1 MKLKFKKLI
10 ALAVMVA
17 GSYKIGE
24 SIGKLKGSVDSMKF
38 VLKQHPEL
46 DGLTVKAGDSW
57 VTVNFEGK
65 NDEKE
70 AEEGASTDESHASR
84 YESFS

>member
-10 ALAVMVA
+10 ALAVVVA
-17 GSYKIGE
+17 SSYKIGE

-38 VLKQHPEL
+38 VLKNHPEL

-57 VTVNFEGK
+57 VTVNFKSEK
-65 NDEKE
+65 DEEKAEND
-70 AEEGASTDESHASR
+70 DSR
-84 YESFS
+84 NETSDSSY

>member
-10 ALAVMVA
+10 ALAVVVA
-17 GSYKIGE
+17 SSYKIGE

-46 DGLTVKAGDSW
+46 DGLTVRGENGSIT
-57 VTVNFEGK
+57 VTFEGK
-65 NDEKE
+65 NDEKD
-70 AEEGASTDESHASR
+70 AEEGTSTDESHASTD
-84 YESFS
+84 ESFS

>member
-1 MKLKFKKLI
+1 MKINFKKLI
-10 ALAVMVA
+10 GLAIVVA

-38 VLKQHPEL
+38 VLKNHPEL

-70 AEEGASTDESHASR
+70 AEEGASTCEIA
-84 YESFS
+84 E